1 MTLPALPRRFH
12 TITLGCKLNRFDSA
26 AIEAELEGRG
36 LRPAPSL
43 SEADVVVVNT
53 CTVTARADAEARR
66 LLRRVRRENASCRLL
81 VTGCYAELEPGTL
94 AAVERVDGLFGNRDK
109 ARLPEILDRI
119 GVPAREPASAPAGRG
134 SDAPAGL
141 RFGERGR
148 AYLKV
153 QEGCDLGCSYCVI
166 PRARGRSRSVPADR
180 VAEGLRGLIRAGYRE
195 VVLTGVNTGAWGRDL
210 SPRGRLE
217 ELLRLLLDGLGPNRI
232 RLNSLEPLT
241 LTDGIVRLLAEDPRL
256 APHVQVPLQSGSD
269 RILEAMGRNYRAS
282 AYLERVEKLRAAVP
296 DAAIGA
302 DVIVGFPGETDDR
315 FEETCRF
322 LEASPLDYLHVF
334 AWSPRAGTPAERMP
348 GRPRAGET
356 KARSERL
363 RRFGEARSLRFR
375 ERFVGRTLDALALGD
390 EPARGRARALT
401 GNFIETTIEGARPA
415 ARQPLLVRIGRIE
428 GNTTFGSAVGVP
440 GWAQLPD
447 ALPVAGGPPAR

>member
-1 MTLPALPRRFH
+1 
-12 TITLGCKLNRFDSA
+12 
-26 AIEAELEGRG
+26 
-36 LRPAPSL
+36 
-43 SEADVVVVNT
+43 
-53 CTVTARADAEARR
+53 
-66 LLRRVRRENASCRLL
+66 
-81 VTGCYAELEPGTL
+81 
-94 AAVERVDGLFGNRDK
+94 
-109 ARLPEILDRI
+109 
-119 GVPAREPASAPAGRG
+119 
-134 SDAPAGL
+134 
-141 RFGERGR
+141 
-148 AYLKV
+148 
-153 QEGCDLGCSYCVI
+153 
-166 PRARGRSRSVPADR
+166 
-180 VAEGLRGLIRAGYRE
+180 
-195 VVLTGVNTGAWGRDL
+195 
-210 SPRGRLE
+210 
-217 ELLRLLLDGLGPNRI
+217 
-232 RLNSLEPLT
+232 
-241 LTDGIVRLLAEDPRL
+241 
-256 APHVQVPLQSGSD
+256 
-269 RILEAMGRNYRAS
+269 MGRNYRAS

-375 ERFVGRTLDALALGD
+375 ERFVGRTLDAIALGD

-447 ALPVAGGPPAR
+447 ALPFAGGPPAR